1 MKFLH
6 LLLPLLMPFLRVAL
20 IFRIIHAAGI
30 FDLLWVLTKGGPA
43 DTTRTLSLYV
53 YDLAFRYDE
62 VGYGLFLTG
71 LFLVSLILIS
81 LLIVRTTTLRYERI

>member
-1 MKFLH
+1 MFFH
-6 LLLPLLMPFLRVAL
+6 LILPLLMPFIRVAL

-30 FDLLWVLTKGGPA
+30 FDLIWVLTKGGPA

-62 VGYGLFLTG
+62 VDYALFLSGLFLAS
-71 LFLVSLILIS
+71 LLLVSLLV
-81 LLIVRTTTLRYERI
+81 VRFTAFRYERI